1 MAHERGILCQLANLG
16 KGGDQGHA
24 GATMFVSRPWIAG
37 LAIGMA
43 VLATNGQSQG
53 SETVMTCTNPTSG
66 ASWQIK
72 IDYDRRTVDSNPAR
86 ISDAEI
92 SWHDRTDGGNYT
104 LDRKSGKLTV
114 IIASSTAGHFLY
126 DRCQLE
132 N

>member
-1 MAHERGILCQLANLG
+1 MS
-16 KGGDQGHA
+16 
-24 GATMFVSRPWIAG
+24 GATMFVNRTWIAA
-37 LAIGMA
+37 LAIGFA
-43 VLATNGQSQG
+43 VLATNSQAQG
-53 SETVMTCTNPTSG
+53 SETLITCTNSASG

-86 ISDAEI
+86 IGDAEI
-92 SWHDRTDGGNYT
+92 SWHDQTDGGNYT

-126 DRCQLE
+126 DRCRLE

>member
-1 MAHERGILCQLANLG
+1 
-16 KGGDQGHA
+16 
-24 GATMFVSRPWIAG
+24 MFVRRLGIAAW
-37 LAIGMA
+37 AIGMA
-43 VLATNGQSQG
+43 VLAINGEAQG
-53 SETVMTCTNPTSG
+53 GETAIACTNPASG

-86 ISDAEI
+86 ISDAKI
-92 SWHDRTDGGNYT
+92 SWHDRIDGGNYT

-126 DRCQLE
+126 HRCRLG